1 MNNRQRLNEFSQKFK
16 VAVNIHIAQTS
27 ESVSHDPTWNG
38 FMTVQHPA
46 FSETFRVIL
55 KSYTGTKKVAQDKII
70 ELFMETYSI
79 EQMKQV
85 LIFPICKNWSTLA
98 SGIQVHKIV
107 DKSSKV
113 PHAFGKS
120 SNFLFVDLEGFVK
133 NTFQVLT
140 IIDES
145 SDVLYVHPNAVT
157 VVAQL
162 LQEKTVVFFDSR
174 LDIMM
179 LHNVNVQLKNVIDLM
194 KKVQHSIGGRYWGLK
209 TLTSWISKVHY
220 QDLPTFK
227 KKNMEWWT
235 DDTLCKYA
243 VADVVAI
250 RLCYLH
256 LCKHRDF

>member
-1 MNNRQRLNEFSQKFK
+1 MKNRQRLNEFSQQFK
-16 VAVNIHIAQTS
+16 VAVCIDVAQTS
-27 ESVSHDPTWNG
+27 ESIQHNPTWNG

-55 KSYTGTKKVAQDKII
+55 KSYTGTKKAAHDKII

-79 EQMKQV
+79 EQMKRV
-85 LIFPICKNWSTLA
+85 LTYSICKAWSTLS

-107 DKSSKV
+107 EKNSLL

-120 SNFLFVDLEGFVK
+120 SKFLFVDLEGFVEK
-133 NTFQVLT
+133 TFQVLT

-145 SDVLYVHPNAVT
+145 SDVLYVHPNAVS
-157 VVAQL
+157 VVANL

-174 LDIMM
+174 LDIKM
-179 LHNVNVQLKNVIDLM
+179 LRIMNVQLNSVIDLM
-194 KKVQHSIGGRYWGLK
+194 KKIQHSIGGRYWGLK

-220 QDLPTFK
+220 TDFPSFK
-227 KKNMEWWT
+227 NQNMEWWT

-256 LCKHRDF
+256 LCQHRNF